1 MPTIALIGDSQ
12 SQALWPRVTKALS
25 AQGYTV
31 VLSEA
36 NPSWSENTYRTK
48 MPSLP
53 AALASAKPEVVVIE
67 LGGNA
72 RPSKGEAA
80 YREDV
85 AWLVDAARASGAKR
99 IIWFGPATS
108 IASINADAADRHE
121 KIANMQAYML
131 PAMGVEWYDS
141 RPITMTDQ
149 KQKDG
154 VHFER
159 PGYDRWAAWIVER
172 ILAPAPKM
180 EVSLQGAGAAGTG
193 SIPKAA
199 VIAGTVAVSALL
211 IVLTLRLRGR
221 L

>member
-36 NPSWSENTYRTK
+36 NPSWSENSYRTK

-53 AALASAKPEVVVIE
+53 AALAAARPEVVVIE

-72 RPSKGEAA
+72 SPSKGEAA

-85 AWLVDAARASGAKR
+85 AWLVDAARAAGAKR

-108 IASINADAADRHE
+108 IASIDADTADRHE
-121 KIANMQAYML
+121 KIANMQASLL

-141 RPITMTDQ
+141 RPITTTDQ
-149 KQKDG
+149 RSDG

-159 PGYDRWAAWIVER
+159 PGYERWAAWIVER

-180 EVSLQGAGAAGTG
+180 EVSLQGAGAAGAG